1 MSDIMVVKCG
11 GSVARDVR
19 AISEDIALIV
29 TAGTPVIVVH
39 GGSADIESLRIRLD
53 LPDRRLIAPDGV
65 STRYTDAATLELVS
79 LALCGLTKPRLVTA
93 LNAAGLRAVGLS
105 GLDGGV
111 LRARR
116 KLVHRAVVAGRTV
129 LVRDNHAGR
138 ITTVDRDLLLGL
150 VRAGFVPVLSPPAIA
165 EDGRPVNVDADRAAA
180 AVAAA
185 VGASTL
191 LMLTGA
197 PGLLRDPADESS
209 TVPSLAIDSAAL
221 PDFAGGG
228 MRMKLVAAREALDQ
242 GVGRVVIGDGRVAA
256 PAQQALTGQ
265 GSTTVLMA
273 ESNVRMEVSR

>member
-1 MSDIMVVKCG
+1 MNDIMVVKCG
-11 GSVARDVR
+11 GSVASDVQ

-39 GGSADIESLRIRLD
+39 GGSADIETLRVRLG
-53 LPDRRLIAPDGV
+53 LPDRRLIAPDGA

-79 LALCGLTKPRLVTA
+79 LALCGLTRPRLVTA
-93 LNAAGLRAVGLS
+93 LNVAGLQAVGLS
-105 GLDGGV
+105 GLV
-111 LRARR
+111 LRAHR

-138 ITTVDRDLLLGL
+138 ISAVDRDLLLTL
-150 VRAGFVPVLSPPAIA
+150 LRAGLVPVLSPPAIA
-165 EDGRPVNVDADRAAA
+165 EDGRPVNVDADRVAA

-209 TVPSLAIDSAAL
+209 TVTSLAIGSGTL
-221 PDFAGGG
+221 PGFATGG

-242 GVGRVVIGDGRVAA
+242 GVRRVVIGDGRVAA
-256 PAQQALTGQ
+256 PAQQALAGQ
-265 GSTTVLMA
+265 GSTTVLMV
-273 ESNVRMEVSR
+273 EPNVRMEVGR